1 MTERDADTGRW
12 IGRDVL
18 RDIEHEAAALAALAE
33 RGDRQAARDLQAL
46 GRYLLLRLAQRKAD
60 DDAERAAEDD
70 SRRADA
76 REGFEE

>member
-1 MTERDADTGRW
+1 MTERNADTGRW

-18 RDIEHEAAALAALAE
+18 HDLEHEAAALAALAE
-33 RGDRQAARDLQAL
+33 QGDAQAARELRAL
-46 GRYLLLRLAQRKAD
+46 GRYLLTRLAQRQAD
-60 DDAERAAEDD
+60 DDAERAAEDA